1 MRQATRNCLNR
12 KGKNEFWSNEHYKTY
27 KKHNG
32 MHFNSK
38 LAEYAS
44 SHMIN
49 ENGMNHTWTC
59 KDVEGAF
66 ASLGLKLPEKS
77 TWGDATYAANM
88 LYSHFAQ
95 LLKSDTDA
103 VKMAHALLTDPDG
116 YDGMLFNRY
125 TADIMEKGICVPWMD
140 LI

>member
-1 MRQATRNCLNR
+1 MKQAVRNCLNK
-12 KGKNEFWSNEHYKTY
+12 KGKNEFWNNEHYRTY
-27 KKHNG
+27 KMHHG
-32 MHFNSK
+32 MHFSDK

-44 SHMIN
+44 SKMVN
-49 ENGMNHTWTC
+49 ANGMNHTWSC

-66 ASLGLKLPEKS
+66 TSLGLKLPEKS

-88 LYSHFAQ
+88 LYSDFSQ

-116 YDGMLFNRY
+116 YDGMLFKRY

>member
-12 KGKNEFWSNEHYKTY
+12 KGKNEFWSNENYRTY
-27 KKHNG
+27 KMHNG

-44 SHMIN
+44 SHMTN
-49 ENGMNHTWTC
+49 ANGTNHTWTC

-66 ASLGLKLPEKS
+66 ASLGLKLPEKA

-88 LYSHFAQ
+88 IYSDFAA
-95 LLKSDTDA
+95 LLKADTDA

-116 YDGMLFNRY
+116 YEGMIFNRY
-125 TADIMEKGICVPWMD
+125 TADIMEKGICVPWHELM
-140 LI
+140 

>member
-1 MRQATRNCLNR
+1 MKQAVRNCLNK
-12 KGKNEFWSNEHYKTY
+12 KGKNEFWNNEHYRTY
-27 KKHNG
+27 KMHQG
-32 MHFNSK
+32 MHFSDK

-44 SHMIN
+44 SKMVN
-49 ENGMNHTWTC
+49 ANGMNHTWSC

-88 LYSHFAQ
+88 LYSDFAQ

-103 VKMAHALLTDPDG
+103 VKMAHELLTDPDG

>member
-1 MRQATRNCLNR
+1 MKQAVRNCLNK
-12 KGKNEFWSNEHYKTY
+12 KGKNEFWNNEHYRTY
-27 KKHNG
+27 KMHQG
-32 MHFNSK
+32 MHFSDK

-44 SHMIN
+44 SKMVN
-49 ENGMNHTWTC
+49 ANGMNHIWSC

-77 TWGDATYAANM
+77 TWGDATYASNM
-88 LYSHFAQ
+88 LYSDFAQ

-125 TADIMEKGICVPWMD
+125 TADVMEKGICVPWMD